1 MSASEQRIIIAVP
14 APYRVTAL
22 ARENREM
29 LTFTPTEILRAG
41 RRQNGFVQGGAS
53 TRGNRLAIQ
62 QRRLP
67 SHAAP
72 ALAADWLVNDT
83 DGGPAILHQRDKRA
97 EDRPPGDEAAG
108 AVNRSEARRVGKE
121 CVSTCRSRWSPY
133 H

>member
-67 SHAAP
+67 SHA
-72 ALAADWLVNDT
+72 
-83 DGGPAILHQRDKRA
+83 
-97 EDRPPGDEAAG
+97 
-108 AVNRSEARRVGKE
+108 RSEEHTSELQPLMRISYAVFCLKKKKANKQ
-121 CVSTCRSRWSPY
+121 TK
-133 H
+133 

>member
-72 ALAADWLVNDT
+72 ALAADWLVND
-83 DGGPAILHQRDKRA
+83 
-97 EDRPPGDEAAG
+97 
-108 AVNRSEARRVGKE
+108 RSEERRVGKE
-121 CVSTCRSRWSPY
+121 CVSTCRSRWVPF

>member
-1 MSASEQRIIIAVP
+1 MSASEQRIIIAFP

-29 LTFTPTEILRAG
+29 LTFTPTEIFRAG

-53 TRGNRLAIQ
+53 TRGTRLAIQ

-83 DGGPAILHQRDKRA
+83 DGGPAILH
-97 EDRPPGDEAAG
+97 
-108 AVNRSEARRVGKE
+108 RSEE
-121 CVSTCRSRWSPY
+121 HSSDFQSLMRSSY
-133 H
+133 AV